1 MQPRDLDAD
10 VLERALEALEQE
22 AGIRLLVEQRET
34 KAHRYQLDAV
44 LRLDQG
50 KERLAAEVKRWA
62 GHANLGALIHQI
74 KTLPLDGVLVADYIN
89 PKMAEKLRREGV
101 QFIDTVGNA
110 YLNKPPVYVFVAG
123 KPRPMGTATVKEG
136 PNRAFDRTG
145 LKVVF
150 AFLCDPALI
159 NAPYRDIADMADV
172 ALGTVGWVLNG
183 LKAAGLVLDK
193 GNRKGRRVS
202 DYRRMLD
209 RWVEAYPEK
218 LRPKLLVGNYLAEDP
233 NWWKEIDIRDF
244 GGYWGGE
251 TAAAFYTSYLKPAA
265 ATAYLPEGTA
275 GKLLAK
281 ARLRKAPDGAGAEP
295 GNIRI
300 YNTFWPKILGFD
312 AEATLRGLVP
322 PVLAYADLLATGD
335 PRNREVAGMIYDEC
349 IAQHCRED

>member
-1 MQPRDLDAD
+1 MAPRDPNAD
-10 VLERALEALEQE
+10 VLERALEALEHE
-22 AGIRLLVEQRET
+22 AGLRLVVEKRET
-34 KAHRYQLDAV
+34 RAHRYQLDAV

-50 KERLAAEVKRWA
+50 RELLAAEVKRWA

-74 KTLPLDGVLVADYIN
+74 KTLPFDGVLVADYIN

-110 YLNKPPVYVFVAG
+110 YLNQPPVYVFVAG
-123 KPRPMGTATVKEG
+123 KPRPMGATTVKEG

-183 LKAAGLVLDK
+183 LKATGLVLDK
-193 GNRKGRRVS
+193 GKRGERRITN
-202 DYRRMLD
+202 YRRMLD

-218 LRPKLLVGNYLAEDP
+218 LRPKLLVGNFQAEYP
-233 NWWKEIDIRDF
+233 YWWKEIDIREF

-251 TAAAFYTSYLKPAA
+251 TAAAIYTNYLKPAV
-265 ATAYLPEGTA
+265 ATAYLPEGNA

-281 ARLRKAPDGAGAEP
+281 ARLRKAPDGAKAEP
-295 GNIRI
+295 DNVRL
-300 YNTFWPKILGFD
+300 YKTFWPEPLGLED
-312 AEATLRGLVP
+312 GGAMRGLVP

-335 PRNREVAGMIYDEC
+335 PRNREVAGMIYHEY
-349 IAQHCRED
+349 IARHCRED